1 VIAADQLGCARCRPN
16 GTLGPQEDAID
27 LLTQTKHETQ
37 HQLEV
42 ANMATIREGNKAV
55 LLVVDV
61 QVGVMRNVWD
71 AQRIINNIGIA
82 VEKAR
87 GQDVPVIWV
96 QHSDDELVEGSP
108 DWQFVPGLSPAEG
121 EMRLDK
127 HFNSSFEQTLLEE
140 TLAQLG
146 ATHIVLVGAATN
158 WCVRATAYGAL
169 DRGYDLTLIK
179 NAHTTETRELEN
191 DIRIEAANIIREL
204 NIAMT
209 WLSYPGRTNSTA
221 SVEEV
226 DFSVPGGVR

>member
-1 VIAADQLGCARCRPN
+1 
-16 GTLGPQEDAID
+16 
-27 LLTQTKHETQ
+27 
-37 HQLEV
+37 
-42 ANMATIREGNKAV
+42 MAVIREGNKAV

-71 AQRIINNIGIA
+71 AQRIIDNIGIA

-87 GQDVPVIWV
+87 GQGVPVIWV
-96 QHSDDELVEGSP
+96 QHSDDELLHGSP
-108 DWQFVPGLSPAEG
+108 DWQLVPGLSPAEG
-121 EMRLDK
+121 EMRIDK
-127 HFNSSFEQTLLEE
+127 HFNSSFEQTSLEE
-140 TLAQLG
+140 TLARLG

-158 WCVRATAYGAL
+158 WCIRATAHGAL

-179 NAHTTETRELEN
+179 DGHTTETIELEN
-191 DIRIEAANIIREL
+191 GIRIEAANIIREL

-226 DFSVPGGVR
+226 DFSVPGGVC